1 MLSAVMPTTS
11 FVFMF
16 IERPLFFLP
25 WLFPSAWWR
34 KKEDQKVVYLTFD
47 DGPVPEV
54 TPDVLAILD
63 QFDVKATFFC
73 VGDNVRK
80 YPELFQKVC
89 EKGHQIGNHTF
100 NHIKGFSWS
109 VTNYLDNVAK
119 ADLLIDTKLVRPPHG
134 QLTPALYRALNKHY
148 QVVMWDLITRDYNQA
163 FTPERILRN
172 VQKYVRNGSIVVFHD
187 SLKAKR
193 NVLEALP
200 ESIKFLQQQ
209 GYQFK
214 KL

>member
-1 MLSAVMPTTS
+1 MPATS

-34 KKEDQKVVYLTFD
+34 KKEDQKAVYLTFD

-63 QFDVKATFFC
+63 QFGVKATFFC

-80 YPELFQKVC
+80 YPELFQKVI
-89 EKGHQIGNHTF
+89 EKGHHVGNHTF

-109 VTNYLDNVAK
+109 VEDYLDNVAK
-119 ADLLIDTKLVRPPHG
+119 AALLIDTKLVRPPHG
-134 QLTPALYRALNKHY
+134 QLTPALYRALNMRY

-200 ESIKFLQQQ
+200 EAIKFLQQQ